1 MRQGDPLSSY
11 LFVITMNVLS
21 RLLDAGAQYGVFS
34 YHLKCKKI
42 KLVFSLQMIFRSFQR
57 GHWTLL
63 MEFKRY
69 YSCSTRILVFS

>member
-42 KLVFSLQMIFRSFQR
+42 KLTHLFFANDLSIFSKR
-57 GHWTLL
+57 TLD
-63 MEFKRY
+63 
-69 YSCSTRILVFS
+69 SVNGI